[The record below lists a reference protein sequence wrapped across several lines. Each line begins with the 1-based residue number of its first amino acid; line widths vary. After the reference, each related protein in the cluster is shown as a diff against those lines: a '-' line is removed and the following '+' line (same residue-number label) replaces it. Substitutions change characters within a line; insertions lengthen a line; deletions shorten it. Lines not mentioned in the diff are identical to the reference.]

1 MDSTRRFRE
10 VTKSLVTLLEG
21 LDIKESYGDLQVP
34 VSGIVYDSRRVQP
47 GNVFVALRGTHVDGG
62 AFIYDAI
69 GRGARVVIAES
80 TPNGFPQ
87 GVCLR
92 VPDSRKALAKL
103 ALNFY
108 ENPSK
113 NFQLIGVTGTN
124 GKTTTTLLLESILEA
139 AGGLIG
145 IVGTL
150 GYRWAHKRET
160 ASMTTPESLDLQRI
174 FSDMNEDRITHVV
187 MEVSSHALAQG
198 RVEGCLFDAGIFT
211 NLSQD
216 HLDFHTTM
224 EDYFSAKTLLFSDNV
239 STRAQGFLSVIN
251 TDDPYGRL
259 LSQEIKENL
268 WSYSS
273 SDRKA
278 SVWVKDAELQNSGIQ
293 TTLSTPY
300 GELRI
305 SSPLLGRLNLYN
317 ILAAATTALAM
328 GISREAISEGLRAL
342 SSVDGRLQSVPV
354 PPEWGFDVVVDY
366 AHTPDAME
374 KSLSCLKEMTRRHML
389 VVFGCGGDRDRAKRP
404 LMGKI
409 AAQLG
414 DLVIL
419 TSDNPRSEVPE
430 AIVREIERGVQD
442 CGLPYHQRYDQA
454 PETKAYAIEVDRK
467 RAIELALSWAGPGD
481 VVFIGGKG
489 HETYQIIGN
498 QVFPFDDRVVV
509 QDYIRA
515 AERTL

>member
-1 MDSTRRFRE
+1 MDSTKHFRE

-21 LDIKESYGDLQVP
+21 LEIQESHGDLQIP
-34 VSGIVYDSRRVQP
+34 VSGIVCDSRQVEH
-47 GNVFVALRGTHVDGG
+47 GNVFVALRGTHVNGS
-62 AFIYDAI
+62 AFIPDAI
-69 GRGARVVIAES
+69 RRGARVVIAES

-87 GVCLR
+87 GTCLR

-108 ENPSK
+108 EYPSN

-124 GKTTTTLLLESILEA
+124 GKTTTTLLLESILKK

-150 GYRWAHKRET
+150 GYRWLHRRET

-174 FSDMNEDRITHVV
+174 FSEMNQDRITHVV
-187 MEVSSHALAQG
+187 MEVSSHALALG
-198 RVEGCLFDAGIFT
+198 RVEGCLFDAGVFT

-216 HLDFHTTM
+216 HLDFHATM
-224 EDYFSAKTLLFSDNV
+224 EDYFSAKTLLFSDGV
-239 STRAQGFLSVIN
+239 STRAQEFLSIIN

-259 LSQEIKENL
+259 LSEEIGENL
-268 WSYSS
+268 WSYSA
-273 SDRKA
+273 SDREA
-278 SVWVKDAELQNSGIQ
+278 RVWVKEAELQHSGIQ
-293 TTLSTPY
+293 ATLSTPY
-300 GELRI
+300 GALKI

-328 GISREAISEGLRAL
+328 GISREAISEGLKVV

-354 PPEWGFDVVVDY
+354 PPAWGFDVVVDY
-366 AHTPDAME
+366 AHTPDALE
-374 KSLSCLKEMTRRHML
+374 KALSCLKEMSMGRL
-389 VVFGCGGDRDRAKRP
+389 IVVFGCGGDRDRAKRP
-404 LMGKI
+404 LMGRI

-419 TSDNPRSEVPE
+419 TSDNPRSELPE
-430 AIVREIERGVQD
+430 AIVREIEQGVQD
-442 CGLPYHQRYDQA
+442 CGLPYHPRDEQA
-454 PETKAYAIEVDRK
+454 LETKAYTIELDRK
-467 RAIELALSWAGPGD
+467 RAIELALSWAGPHD

-509 QDYIRA
+509 QDYIQA
-515 AERTL
+515 AGRTL